1 MSASMSLA
9 ATISRGLPLDCVFI
23 ALGSSDFELATQD
36 PIQKSEQTE
45 CRSNQ
50 YNRVE
55 NENADLDSEV
65 AFFRAEENIGSAP
78 AAIIALLH
86 LRVGNQIGNFLVHI
100 NLFRC
105 DLTFRFFE
113 HRRVKR
119 SLSIKHLIDLL
130 EVMIGL
136 VG

>member
-9 ATISRGLPLDCVFI
+9 ATISRGLPLDPRFV

-50 YNRVE
+50 HERVK

-65 AFFRAEENIGSAP
+65 ALFRAEENIGSAP

-86 LRVGNQIGNFLVHI
+86 LRVGNQIGNFLVHV
-100 NLFRC
+100 NLFGR
-105 DLTFRFFE
+105 DSSFRVFE
-113 HRRVKR
+113 SRR
-119 SLSIKHLIDLL
+119 IKPPIP
-130 EVMIGL
+130 I
-136 VG
+136 